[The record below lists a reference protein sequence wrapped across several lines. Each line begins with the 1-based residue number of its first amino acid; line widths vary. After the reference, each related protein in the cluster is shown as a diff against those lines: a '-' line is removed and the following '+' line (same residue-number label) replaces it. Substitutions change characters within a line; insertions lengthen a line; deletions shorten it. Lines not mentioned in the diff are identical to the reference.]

1 MTQLDS
7 FISPLVKE
15 QFPDFYQEDGPLFI
29 LFAEEYYKWL
39 ETYNEVIDG
48 ENVAGKSV
56 YQTRNLLNYRDIDRT
71 VDEFIVY
78 FKEKYLKGVD
88 INVLT
93 NKRLLVKSA
102 LDLFRSK
109 GTERSIDLLFKLVF
123 GTKVEVFTPGDH
135 VLKLSDGKW
144 LVPVYLELTRTEK
157 TKSFVGKLVTG
168 SQSGATAVVEYLITR
183 NIKGNLIDIIYIS
196 NLTGNFEKDDII
208 NTEGSVVDC
217 PKVIGSLTSIDITL
231 SGQNFTV
238 GEIVNLTSARGVEG
252 KAKVLAVS
260 DETGLVS
267 FELIDGGWGYSTTAN
282 TIVSSKVLTLA
293 SDFTVNGSVS
303 TFDYVSENLVY
314 NFDSFYVASYV
325 DIERS
330 LQSLGSLDSTLRS
343 FLDTTVTGTSYK
355 VYDTDNSG
363 SMNTADVSNFKKY
376 AENSNTI
383 SVGARDWLRNQI
395 MPFVIANTYIKNNY
409 VKIYPKSIPLGT
421 TATQSL
427 FNLTLNNIIGEVSN
441 SDILVTPGGNTCVVA
456 SSNKTAYTNNALLI
470 ISPINGN
477 TLSAS
482 SLAVTGRSVIV
493 TNNSITFNVGDE
505 LRHYTSSSITGTGT
519 VTESRPVTIISISGG
534 SSTNNGL
541 AVGNYIFQA
550 DTGAYGYISAT
561 PKESNY
567 ARTNVAVI
575 AVSNTVG
582 TFNNSSALAV
592 YSDNSNTTVIATATS
607 SGVEL
612 GRLYNLSSV
621 TGVWNTGSNTSTTT
635 SSNTIIKIG
644 SLVGGTFSSFTNITA
659 TGNVV
664 GSNSTAVGVSNISNT
679 FYGTNVSKLSLVI
692 ENETLTTP
700 NVSSVSTG
708 TGADFDIGF
717 ISDLETVLLSP
728 NRISANNDGPGSNSV
743 KFSEMLICGANSTY
757 GYISD
762 LLIITG
768 GSGYSNTDKITFAGG
783 SSNTSAGNATIVTDS
798 SGVITGVSL
807 SANVG
812 DGYISSPTLTIA
824 NSSGGSSSGSG
835 ADIVAL
841 FPLGFPKLPVGDI
854 SYLILDLLT
863 FEQKTIGTIAS
874 LTGINPGE
882 NYNIDPFAL
891 AFEPSVAAYGKRDYI
906 LALKNNNGVFTPGEL
921 VQQYNTIN
929 TVTVVGNNYSGNTS
943 TFDISEYVFTNNG
956 ITIAGEGTVR
966 VASES
971 TGVHTIEIEN
981 ASGTFSNTT
990 NASILT
996 VSTTTGFVAGETLTQ
1011 STASGKLEALN
1022 ANTLVVINV
1031 TGTFQANSTNVT
1043 GASGSTLISSASN
1056 TVIYKLIGLTSN
1068 SQLNVTS
1075 ANNSDTDTVTARGRV
1090 ISYNVDTGILNVKR
1104 ISLFTEFAPNTSNY
1118 IIGITSGAN
1127 AEISYA
1133 IPDNNRAIIGLNA
1146 NIAANVV
1153 TATGSISN
1161 LQIVSSGFGYVQDEG
1176 INIVSEDGERVA
1188 SGKANILNQGNE
1200 EGRYT
1205 SYDGFTDNY
1214 RYLHDGEFYQEFSY
1228 EVRTQVP
1235 FDSYKDMLKSILHV
1249 AGTRMF
1255 GKYVTSSLAD
1265 STISVANSS
1274 ITIA

>member
-39 ETYNEVIDG
+39 ETYSEVIDG

-541 AVGNYIFQA
+541 AVGNYIFQS

-717 ISDLETVLLSP
+717 ISDSETVLLSP